1 MLPEALGSEDVFGVT
16 MAILKVARM
25 GHPILRQVARD
36 LTPKEIGSPE
46 IKRLVQDMIETM
58 QEYGGIGLA
67 APQVHQP
74 LQIALIGYEEENERY
89 PDSGEGQPLTLL
101 FNPKITVLDSTEQGF
116 WEGCLSVPD
125 LRGLVHRPRKIKID
139 YLDEKA
145 KPQEIIAEDF
155 KATVYQHELDH
166 LQGVLYIDRVRD
178 RTKLSFIDEYQKYWV
193 PSEDD
198 DVGEL
203 ED

>member
-1 MLPEALGSEDVFGVT
+1 
-16 MAILKVARM
+16 M
-25 GHPILRQVARD
+25 GHPILRQKARD
-36 LTPKEIGSPE
+36 LTVQEIRSPE
-46 IKRLVQDMIETM
+46 IKRLIQDMIETM
-58 QEYGGIGLA
+58 EEYGGIGLA
-67 APQVHQP
+67 APQVHHS

-89 PDSGEGQPLTLL
+89 PNAGEGQPLKVL

-125 LRGLVHRPRKIKID
+125 LRGLVHRPRQIQID
-139 YLDEKA
+139 YLDENG
-145 KPQEIIAEDF
+145 KPQRIEASNF

-166 LQGVLYIDRVRD
+166 LQGILYIDRVRD

-193 PSEDD
+193 PAEDD

>member
-1 MLPEALGSEDVFGVT
+1 